1 MKAENQRKPNT
12 ILRQKRRL
20 CGWSQGELARQLND
34 VIYKEIEDESEN
46 PSLAGGV
53 TIDMVS
59 KWELGVY
66 VPSLFY
72 QKRLCQLFQC
82 TAAELGLMDD
92 ILVSVEQKEGMI
104 DACQTRSTLQNG
116 PLNVTGDVDRNSIAP
131 LFMVKQYQDLDNRN
145 LPEIDINQAEPST
158 LKHFAEITKVCR
170 RLSEGNEL
178 KTAEHILWA
187 YLPRVAAIA
196 RLSFDQQQEAAN
208 ITSQGYLLAASLA
221 GHRND
226 LQARHYHSEQ
236 ALLYGKLAADRN
248 LQVAAMRQLA
258 ITFDYLERPD
268 KVIQLYQQSFTYLK
282 EVSPLLQACI
292 YAGVSGAYAQQKQQ
306 QEARR
311 FMDLAYEYLPAHPE
325 HEPSFLS
332 TICRYSTLVFFEGL
346 NYLELGQPHE
356 AEKVFAKIDGFQPK
370 IQLPERVRIE
380 LLNYQIETFITLQYM
395 EQACTYLEIAVSA
408 SYSLDSRKRLKE
420 SLSLFQQM
428 QQIWPHEQPVK
439 RLEGLFIR

>member
-12 ILRQKRRL
+12 ILRQERRSR
-20 CGWSQGELARQLND
+20 GWSQGELARQLND
-34 VIYKEIEDESEN
+34 VIYKEVEDESEGL
-46 PSLAGGV
+46 SLTGGV

-82 TAAELGLMDD
+82 TAAELGLMGD
-92 ILVSVEQKEGMI
+92 ILVSAEQKDGIM
-104 DACQTRSTLQNG
+104 DAYQAQKVSQDN
-116 PLNVTGDVDRNSIAP
+116 PLNLTIGIDSNGITP
-131 LFMVKQYQDLDNRN
+131 LFMVNQYQDLNDKN
-145 LPEIDINQAEPST
+145 LPEIDISQAEPST
-158 LKHFAEITKVCR
+158 LQHFAEITETCR

-178 KTAEHILWA
+178 KTAERILWA
-187 YLPRVAAIA
+187 YLPRVASIA
-196 RLSFDQQQEAAN
+196 SLSFGQQQEAAS

-236 ALLYGKLAADRN
+236 ALLYGKLAGDRN
-248 LQVAAMRQLA
+248 LQIAAMRQLA
-258 ITFDYLERPD
+258 ITFDYLKRPD
-268 KVIQLYQQSFTYLK
+268 KVIQIYQQSLPYLN

-311 FMDLAYEYLPAHPE
+311 FMDLAYEHLPTHPE
-325 HEPSFLS
+325 HELGFLS

-346 NYLELGQPHE
+346 NYLELSQPYE

-370 IQLPERVRIE
+370 IQLPERVRVE
-380 LLNYQIETFITLQYM
+380 LLNYQIETFIALQYM
-395 EQACTYLEIAVSA
+395 EQACRYLELAVSA
-408 SYSLDSRKRLKE
+408 SYSLASRKRLQE
-420 SLSLFQQM
+420 SLGLFQQM
-428 QQIWPHEQPVK
+428 QQIWPYEQLVK
-439 RLEGLFIR
+439 QLEGLFIR